1 MPINFTGNT
10 VVGAGTLGP
19 GSYTTK
25 PVFLNGSTSALAA
38 PSPAYLYINGIAT
51 NGMYWLNPGGLGVN
65 QFYIDFTTYPGIPM
79 TMVLANRRGTGGMSN
94 LTYANATGAVVN
106 TTGTYDANR
115 NFTLWVGTSYWRYLG
130 NWILQGCKGRQ
141 QAYSA
146 GSQNVTFGNMDVSG
160 KFKYAGWTSTYAYQ
174 WGNSWTQIAGSG
186 TSGLYSYHVT
196 NTYSLTTYDNDQDPY
211 PTNCSTMYGN
221 NPWWYGSCWDGNY
234 FAGGGYED
242 APYWSGS
249 GAEWYAY
256 GAIYIGFGTA
266 TLDS

>member
-1 MPINFTGNT
+1 
-10 VVGAGTLGP
+10 
-19 GSYTTK
+19 
-25 PVFLNGSTSALAA
+25 VFLNGSTSALAA
-38 PSPAYLYINGIAT
+38 PSPAYLYSNGIAT

-65 QFYIDFTTYPGIPM
+65 QFYIDFTTYPGIPL

-106 TTGTYDANR
+106 TTGTYDANQ

-130 NWILQGCKGRQ
+130 NWIFQGCKGRQ

-196 NTYSLTTYDNDQDPY
+196 NAYSLTTYDNDQDPY

-266 TLDS
+266 ALDS